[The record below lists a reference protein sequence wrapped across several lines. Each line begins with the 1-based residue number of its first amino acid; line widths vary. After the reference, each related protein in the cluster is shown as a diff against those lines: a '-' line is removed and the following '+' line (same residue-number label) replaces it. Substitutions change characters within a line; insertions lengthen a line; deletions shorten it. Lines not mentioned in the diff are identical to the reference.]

1 MAAGFIPKRADDD
14 LGGIWKNP
22 RAFLNCF
29 SRGFTGFVEI
39 DVVVHL
45 KSNPDANGVF
55 LEGEV
60 GDDGV
65 GEEVVGVVD
74 NDAVG
79 IADAGA
85 SEAEVD
91 DVSPGSPMSADRVD
105 FDPVAHANRSVGDE
119 ENSGEDIGESFL
131 GRHADCNAGDAGA
144 GQEGR
149 NLDSVN
155 AQADEE
161 GDEDEDDDVE
171 ALEEMNE
178 AVIEIIVSAGSH
190 LLHAPKDDARDDE
203 VDDESSHQKQPGLG
217 PGSERIK
224 EFEHEREPIVA
235 RVAWPRHFREV
246 LFRKNL

>member
-1 MAAGFIPKRADDD
+1 
-14 LGGIWKNP
+14 
-22 RAFLNCF
+22 LNCF

-91 DVSPGSPMSADRVD
+91 DVSPGSPMSADRSR
-105 FDPVAHANRSVGDE
+105 F
-119 ENSGEDIGESFL
+119 
-131 GRHADCNAGDAGA
+131 
-144 GQEGR
+144 
-149 NLDSVN
+149 
-155 AQADEE
+155 
-161 GDEDEDDDVE
+161 
-171 ALEEMNE
+171 
-178 AVIEIIVSAGSH
+178 
-190 LLHAPKDDARDDE
+190 
-203 VDDESSHQKQPGLG
+203 
-217 PGSERIK
+217 
-224 EFEHEREPIVA
+224 
-235 RVAWPRHFREV
+235 
-246 LFRKNL
+246 